1 MRHGPESLLGGARIK
16 HKRDLLEKH
25 ISESL
30 LSTSFQR
37 HPAEWMRWIKLLFPD
52 VARGHQER
60 HVWHRPSN
68 EEGVSNPNKTKESLN
83 VLSTKAVRRYT
94 SVSGQD
100 RIGSDSLA
108 NQLRKSLT
116 PTAIFRACQSFSR
129 ILLSNNGAS
138 NGRYTSRLE
147 RERERE
153 RIVYSHPGLE

>member
-1 MRHGPESLLGGARIK
+1 MGGTRIK
-16 HKRDLLEKH
+16 PKRDLLEKH

-37 HPAEWMRWIKLLFPD
+37 HPADWMRWIKLLFPD

-68 EEGVSNPNKTKESLN
+68 EEGVSNPNQTKESLN

-100 RIGSDSLA
+100 RTWIHWRINCVSPWHPPPFSEHVNNSAGSCYQIMAHLMD
-108 NQLRKSLT
+108 
-116 PTAIFRACQSFSR
+116 AIRHDWK
-129 ILLSNNGAS
+129 
-138 NGRYTSRLE
+138 E
-147 RERERE
+147 RESKDR
-153 RIVYSHPGLE
+153 L